1 MKSLLREQDG
11 KALHHTLAPG
21 AAVSVTLPER
31 LGDFPGNRRRELERI
46 ARILFDEFEEA
57 QKGRLADKEKGGRI
71 LKLVLF
77 GSCAH
82 GYRVGACEGDD
93 RCEYNLLVVVSTKT
107 FADPR
112 FWDRATDR
120 LQRELTVSKT
130 LATPVHFIVHSIMD
144 LNNQLVHGRPF
155 FVDVGRAGIILHDTP
170 GFPLVKPRPLD
181 PEVAR
186 AEMRRHFDHWFP
198 SATHRF
204 ELAKEAIGRRYNR
217 EAAFDL
223 HQTVERLY
231 HGTLRVL
238 TLHSPKSHRLAWLR
252 THAERVAPRLIAVW
266 PGDSL
271 FARQCFARLDRA
283 YVEARYS
290 PHYEI
295 TDEELAWLVGRVR
308 VLQETAAAICAARLD
323 GFGCAGTEKAGMQ
336 KIGPRHDHQET

>member
-1 MKSLLREQDG
+1 MKSPLGEPDDG
-11 KALHHTLAPG
+11 PPPYASPE

-31 LGDFPGNRRRELERI
+31 LGDLPEHRRRELERI

-57 QKGRLADKEKGGRI
+57 QKGRLADKEKDGRI

-77 GSCAH
+77 GSCVH
-82 GYRVGACEGDD
+82 GYRVEAWQGDG

-120 LQRELTVSKT
+120 LQRELAVTKS
-130 LATPVHFIVHSIMD
+130 LAMPVNFIVHSIMD
-144 LNNQLVHGRPF
+144 LNNQLVQGRPF
-155 FVDVGRAGIILHDTP
+155 FVDVARDGLILHDTP
-170 GFPLVKPRPLD
+170 GFPFVKPRPLD
-181 PEVAR
+181 LEVAR
-186 AEMRRHFDHWFP
+186 AEMRRHFDYWFP

-204 ELAKEAIGRRYNR
+204 ELAKEAMGRGYNR

-266 PGDSL
+266 PRDNR
-271 FARQCFARLDRA
+271 FAEQCFARLDRA
-283 YVEARYS
+283 YVEARYL
-290 PHYEI
+290 HRYEI

-323 GFGCAGTEKAGMQ
+323 GIDCAAVKTE
-336 KIGPRHDHQET
+336 PRHDHQDA